1 MFISHGSAGWEPR
14 RVPPSELVAREASSW
29 PGDGCLP
36 PCPHVGGL
44 SSVFGLLK
52 RILIL
57 LDQGPTLNDLL

>member
-1 MFISHGSAGWEPR
+1 M
-14 RVPPSELVAREASSW
+14 PPSELVAREASSW